1 MTVEKKSTPLFSGI
15 HSDYNFNALSTEV
28 KGVLEQLRHNK
39 QYLHAYEQFGTM
51 ERDRHDEW
59 IVELFDLVSS
69 IDTALSISGDFRETC
84 FVLGRLSV
92 TKASFVIRN
101 NTELLSNYNNFMD
114 ILKAKLLTI
123 Y

>member
-1 MTVEKKSTPLFSGI
+1 MTAVKKVIPLFSGI

-28 KGVLEQLRHNK
+28 KGVIEQLKYGTH
-39 QYLHAYEQFGTM
+39 YLRAYEELDAT
-51 ERDRHDEW
+51 ESNRHDAW
-59 IVELFDLVSS
+59 IVELLDLASS

-92 TKASFVIRN
+92 SRTSFIIRN
-101 NTELLSNYNNFMD
+101 NTELLGNYNNFMD